1 MISEST
7 IQAVRDFSAQRD
19 WDRFHTPENLAKSIM
34 IEGAELLECYQ
45 WTPQAPALD
54 SGHVQE
60 ELADVLTYCIMMA
73 DSLGVDMDEI
83 ILAKLEK
90 TKRKY
95 PAELMREDPQA
106 AQERHWAAR
115 GERI

>member
-7 IQAVRDFSAQRD
+7 IQAVRDFSAERD
-19 WDRFHTPENLAKSIM
+19 WGRFHTPENLAKSIM

-45 WTPQAPALD
+45 WAPQSPALD
-54 SGHVQE
+54 DRHVHE
-60 ELADVLTYCIMMA
+60 ELADVLTYCIMLA
-73 DSLGVDMDEI
+73 DRLGVDMDEI

-95 PAELMREDPQA
+95 PAKLMREDPHA

-115 GERI
+115 GEQV